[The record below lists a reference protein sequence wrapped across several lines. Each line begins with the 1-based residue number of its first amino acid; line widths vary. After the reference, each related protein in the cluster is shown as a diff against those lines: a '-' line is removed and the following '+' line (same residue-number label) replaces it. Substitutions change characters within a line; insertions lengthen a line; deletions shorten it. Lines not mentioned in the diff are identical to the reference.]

1 MNENIN
7 ISKFFADEYRDLQKE
22 NRILLEENARL
33 GQMVKILSQKRKD
46 VNKPAI
52 VAWAD
57 VADSQAI
64 ECDDALFAMSEE
76 EVIDLMNDNERLSD
90 FAYSHSL
97 VEVYSTIY
105 NTVVEPIDG
114 VKIAVKLGSAL
125 TPITSSVKDFDGT
138 FDDGEM
144 YIVKSK
150 REIESIEE
158 MAISVL
164 KTRLEKYV
172 KEEKEVLDDHEV
184 EEEEEEKNG

>member
-22 NRILLEENARL
+22 NRILLEENAKL

-57 VADSQAI
+57 VADSQTI
-64 ECDDALFAMSEE
+64 ECDDALFAMPEE

-114 VKIAVKLGSAL
+114 VKIAIKLGSTL

-150 REIESIEE
+150 REIESLEE

-184 EEEEEEKNG
+184 EEEEEEE